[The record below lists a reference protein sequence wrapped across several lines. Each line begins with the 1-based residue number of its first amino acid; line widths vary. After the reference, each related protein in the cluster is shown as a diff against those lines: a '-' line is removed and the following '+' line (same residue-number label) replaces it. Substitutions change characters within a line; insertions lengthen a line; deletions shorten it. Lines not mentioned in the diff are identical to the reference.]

1 MVKKTPY
8 YNDELPTLRFPWA
21 LKVSDFKEMLLV
33 SGHADVKQDN
43 ATANFPG
50 DLIGQTKFILKQ
62 IDKSIAAAG
71 YTIDDAI
78 RTEITV
84 TKEVTDDQLPEFFE
98 ILKDY
103 VGEAKVKPAAGTM
116 RFVERLISKECLVEI
131 EVMLAK

>member
-1 MVKKTPY
+1 M
-8 YNDELPTLRFPWA
+8 
-21 LKVSDFKEMLLV
+21 SDFKELLLV
-33 SGHADVKQDN
+33 SGHADVKHDN
-43 ATANFPG
+43 STANFPG
-50 DLIGQTKFILKQ
+50 DLFGQTKYILKQ
-62 IDKSIAAAG
+62 IDKSIEAAG
-71 YTIDDAI
+71 YTINDAI